1 MFNVLIVG
9 LGQIGMGYDLDLNHS
24 EYIYTHSS
32 AFNRHKG
39 FNIVGGVDID
49 KKLGRIFEKKYDCI
63 SYSDTKVALK
73 QSNPDIVIIAVPTDL
88 HNQVL
93 KDIVKY
99 SKPKI
104 VLCEKPLSYSV
115 KEAHSMKKLCNSRS
129 IKLFVN
135 YMRNSLPNS
144 IEIKNKIKNNEY
156 FGSFKGVAWYSKG
169 LIHNGF
175 HFVSLLTNWLGPIKE
190 GHCIYKGRL
199 LDNQDVEPDFSLSF
213 ERGNVIFL
221 ATEEENFSNYAIEL
235 NFENGR
241 LRYERG
247 GREVYWTPV
256 QKDNNLLS
264 YKFLSNESVK
274 FTDNSMEQYQLHV
287 ANELWNALNQQN
299 YELCS
304 DAISISIHDSINKI
318 IKGCI

>member
-1 MFNVLIVG
+1 
-9 LGQIGMGYDLDLNHS
+9 MGYDLDLNHS

-32 AFNRHKG
+32 AFNWHRG

-49 KKLGRIFEKKYDCI
+49 DKLGRVFEKKYGCI
-63 SYSDTKVALK
+63 SYTDTQVALK
-73 QSNPDIVIIAVPTDL
+73 KSNPDIVIIAVPTKF

-115 KEAHSMKKLCNSRS
+115 KEAHSMKKLCNSHNVQ
-129 IKLFVN
+129 LFVN
-135 YMRNSLPNS
+135 YMRNSTPNS
-144 IEIKNKIKNNEY
+144 IKIRNKIKNNEY
-156 FGSFKGVAWYSKG
+156 SGSFKGVVWYSKG

-175 HFVSLLTNWLGPIKE
+175 HFVTLLTNWFGLIKG
-190 GHCIYKGRL
+190 GHCIHKGRL
-199 LDNQDVEPDFSLSF
+199 LDNKDIEPDFSLSF

-221 ATEEENFSNYAIEL
+221 STEEENFSNHGIEL

-256 QKDNNLLS
+256 QNDNNLLS
-264 YKFLSNESVK
+264 YKYLSNHSIKYIE
-274 FTDNSMEQYQLHV
+274 NSMKQYQLHV

-304 DAISISIHDSINKI
+304 DAISISIHESINKI
-318 IKGCI
+318 IKGGI